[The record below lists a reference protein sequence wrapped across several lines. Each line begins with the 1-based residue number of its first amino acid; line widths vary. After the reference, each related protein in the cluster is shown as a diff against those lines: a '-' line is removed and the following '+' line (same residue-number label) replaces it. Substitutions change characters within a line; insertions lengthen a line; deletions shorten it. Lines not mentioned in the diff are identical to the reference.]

1 MYRQITLVSLAVGA
15 IALALIA
22 IAPQKFVKK
31 SILENKTK
39 LTVVRISFV
48 FVAVVGIMVIL
59 MILKNPELL

>member
-39 LTVVRISFV
+39 LTVVRISFA

>member
-39 LTVVRISFV
+39 LTVVRISFA
-48 FVAVVGIMVIL
+48 FAAVVGIMVIL

>member
-1 MYRQITLVSLAVGA
+1 MYRQITLVSLTVGA

-39 LTVVRISFV
+39 LTVVRIFSAFAA
-48 FVAVVGIMVIL
+48 VAGIAVIL
-59 MILKNPELL
+59 MILNSPDLL